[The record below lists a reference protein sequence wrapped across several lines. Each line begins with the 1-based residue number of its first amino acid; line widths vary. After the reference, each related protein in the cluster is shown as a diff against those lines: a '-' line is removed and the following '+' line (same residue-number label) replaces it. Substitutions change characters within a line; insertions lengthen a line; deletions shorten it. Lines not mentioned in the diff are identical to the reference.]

1 MKRSIA
7 AWFDR
12 ARGARHAQPVPAA
25 DTELCALPHPL
36 PWHEARRVL
45 VFAPHPDDEAIGCGG
60 LLVRL
65 AQAGVPL
72 RVVLVT
78 DGGGAGGLPPGAA
91 AVRQQEFRESLQVLG
106 VAEHRMLGFPDGGLV
121 AATPLFDAVA
131 REVRDF
137 APDWVVGPSAADA
150 HRDHRCV
157 AQAIRRAALAEPG
170 VQRSLE
176 YETWGTL
183 PATHMLDITD
193 QLAVKLDALGRHAT
207 ALAQMDYAR
216 AAAGLAHYRGLLLAE
231 KRVAAAGEAY
241 LCTERGTGFAWP
253 AGWGRQTG

>member
-7 AWFDR
+7 AWFERRR
-12 ARGARHAQPVPAA
+12 ATAQDPAPA
-25 DTELCALPHPL
+25 LDGELCALPQAL
-36 PWHEARRVL
+36 PWQAARRVL